1 MAAASLSFQCLL
13 GKHAQLRCS
22 PITRTSSFE
31 LFCASVIDVRTMF
44 AESFPS
50 EVPFQ
55 TSLPKRKRDSEE
67 PMGDSGGPIKRMR
80 PCNKPR
86 VSEWLEELFNI
97 GAEAVSKLAFDDLVT
112 FDENFFDA
120 ETVVLEREPP
130 LVEIVDTDRCVK
142 VRFANE
148 IPEEVLEAH
157 LPHHASG
164 RKGISPVVRYWCMR
178 EFSELYPRAP
188 CFDFDLV

>member
-1 MAAASLSFQCLL
+1 
-13 GKHAQLRCS
+13 
-22 PITRTSSFE
+22 
-31 LFCASVIDVRTMF
+31 MF
-44 AESFPS
+44 ARATRATPLLSHNKDLLLRVVLRFGDRRSNNVCGVVSIRGSFPDFPAQAK
-50 EVPFQ
+50 EGFRRTHGRLGRIHQ
-55 TSLPKRKRDSEE
+55 TQ
-67 PMGDSGGPIKRMR
+67 R
-80 PCNKPR
+80 PCDKPR

-97 GAEAVSKLAFDDLVT
+97 DAETVSKLGFDDLVT

-157 LPHHASG
+157 HRHHASG

-178 EFSELYPRAP
+178 EFSELYPGAP
-188 CFDFDLV
+188 YFDFDLV

>member
-1 MAAASLSFQCLL
+1 
-13 GKHAQLRCS
+13 
-22 PITRTSSFE
+22 
-31 LFCASVIDVRTMF
+31 MF

-80 PCNKPR
+80 PCDRPR

-97 GAEAVSKLAFDDLVT
+97 GAEAVSKLGFDDLVT

-120 ETVVLEREPP
+120 ETVILEREPP
-130 LVEIVDTDRCVK
+130 LVEIVDTERCVK

-157 LPHHASG
+157 LRHHASG

-178 EFSELYPRAP
+178 EFSELYPGAP
-188 CFDFDLV
+188 CFDFDLDRLSLSPKYCVVCSIVVLV